1 MDKGKKTGYSSPL
14 RFYWDELYKNQKK
27 IAPLLSD
34 ELIFFFLRQNILNSP
49 LLPNES
55 IESRDLIITGLELW
69 REDSKGNL
77 LHIFFLEK
85 YLQNFLENTP
95 LSDLEGIRKYLYDNG
110 DKREIIYTK
119 TKGKANCVNYSFG
132 LHIPNEKNGY
142 AFALSLFENNTIEL
156 YFSHGKNNGVL
167 SDKFYTDLNKKMDI
181 QSITLSK
188 MFRLAVNTIAYMKCF
203 PECVKDGV
211 PKISFPRGEDR
222 SNNNVIF
229 KISDTVCDESKPQI
243 SKIPHFRKG
252 YFRLL
257 KSDYFTHKKGQLIY
271 ITETM
276 VKGKAKTVLKA
287 DNIEKFN

>member
-1 MDKGKKTGYSSPL
+1 MHTGKKIGYSSPL

-55 IESRDLIITGLELW
+55 VESRDLIITGLELW
-69 REDSKGNL
+69 REDSKGKL

-85 YLQNFLENTP
+85 YLQNFLENMA

-119 TKGKANCVNYSFG
+119 TKSKTNCVNYSFG

-142 AFALSLFENNTIEL
+142 AFALSLFENNTLEL

-167 SDKFYTDLNKKMDI
+167 SDKFYTDLNKKQDI

-203 PECVKDGV
+203 PECIKDGV

-222 SNNNVIF
+222 SDNNVIF
-229 KISDTVCDESKPQI
+229 KISDIIFDGSQTQI

-276 VKGKAKTVLKA
+276 VKGKAKTVSKA
-287 DNIEKFN
+287 DNIEKFK

>member
-1 MDKGKKTGYSSPL
+1 MHTGKKIGYSSPL

-55 IESRDLIITGLELW
+55 VESRDLIITGLELW
-69 REDSKGNL
+69 REDSKGKL

-85 YLQNFLENTP
+85 YLQNFLENMA

-119 TKGKANCVNYSFG
+119 TKSKTNCVNYSFG

-167 SDKFYTDLNKKMDI
+167 SDKFYTDLNKKQDI

-203 PECVKDGV
+203 PECIKDGV

-222 SNNNVIF
+222 SDNNVIF
-229 KISDTVCDESKPQI
+229 KISDIIFDESQTQI

-276 VKGKAKTVLKA
+276 VKGKAKTVSKA
-287 DNIEKFN
+287 DNIEKFK

>member
-1 MDKGKKTGYSSPL
+1 MDKGKKIGYSTPL

-34 ELIFFFLRQNILNSP
+34 ELIFFFLRQKILDSP

-55 IESRDLIITGLELW
+55 VESRDLIITGLELW

-119 TKGKANCVNYSFG
+119 TKSKVNCVNYSFG
-132 LHIPNEKNGY
+132 LHIPDEKNGY

-167 SDKFYTDLNKKMDI
+167 SDKFYADLNKKQDI

-203 PECVKDGV
+203 PECIKDGV

-222 SNNNVIF
+222 SDNNVIF
-229 KISDTVCDESKPQI
+229 KISNIVCDESKTQI

-276 VKGKAKTVLKA
+276 VKGKAKTISKA
-287 DNIEKFN
+287 DNIEKFK